1 VKNQLN
7 NVFVFAHIVVN
18 VTNVNVHYLMRQ
30 QVNRMDTDFTWM
42 IGGPQGSGVETA
54 ANIFSQVFS
63 KMGYQIFGKRE
74 YYSNI
79 KGEHSYFAVRISD
92 EKIRSSVKGTNMLI
106 AFDAETIFRHADD
119 ILENGIVI
127 YDSTLENMRVSDII
141 TFENDFKV
149 RLENLLK
156 SKNKE
161 TTVKGMLDLAS
172 ENGVKVHSVSFRSLL
187 SELSEKLENPR
198 IKNMSRMFNVL
209 GVSLSLGLLMIPS
222 EKLTDSVNSIF
233 SKKKSIA
240 EINVSAANFAYNYA
254 AAKFEHNNL
263 KFETKDIQDNTILV
277 QGYYGTSIGKI
288 ISGCRFQSYYPITPA
303 TDESNFLETNEIL
316 EINEDRPG
324 STLVVQTE
332 DEISAIG
339 MAIGS
344 SLTGVRSATCTS
356 GPGFALMTEC
366 LSWAGINEV
375 PVVITF
381 YQRSGPSTGLPTRH
395 GQDDLLCAINSGV
408 GEFPRIVYASGNVS
422 DSFYDTTQVFNYA
435 DIFQVPVIHM
445 LDKFIASSVTTCERF
460 DETKVN
466 IDRGK
471 LLEEI
476 TSDNYNRFAHT
487 EDGISPRSILG
498 LENGIFWN
506 TGDESDV
513 QGHISEDPVNRV
525 EKMDKRQ
532 SRLDYILE
540 NIPESEQI
548 VEHSKGDFCI
558 VSWGSTQGPILDA
571 IEMLKNDGINVGF
584 IEIKLLHPFPKE
596 VLKKYL
602 SNSKTIINIEANYNG
617 QLGSLIRQNLEKDP
631 DYYILKFTGRP
642 MTCTELYDTLKKIV
656 NNNAQKREVLTY
668 GA

>member
-1 VKNQLN
+1 M
-7 NVFVFAHIVVN
+7 VN
-18 VTNVNVHYLMRQ
+18 VINVNVHYLMQRRGHEL
-30 QVNRMDTDFTWM
+30 VSDFTWM

-79 KGEHSYFAVRISD
+79 KGEHSYFAVRVSD
-92 EKIRSSVKGTNMLI
+92 KQIRSSIKGTNMLI
-106 AFDAETIFRHADD
+106 AFDAETIFRHANDV
-119 ILENGIVI
+119 LENGIII
-127 YDSTLENMRVSDII
+127 YDSTLENIKVSDVI
-141 TFENDFKV
+141 TFDNDFKE
-149 RLENLLK
+149 RMEGFLK
-156 SKNKE
+156 SNNKE
-161 TTVKGMLDLAS
+161 NTIKGILELAS
-172 ENGVKVHSVSFRSLL
+172 ERGVSIHSVSFRSLL
-187 SELSEKLENPR
+187 FELSKKIENPR
-198 IKNMSRMFNVL
+198 IKTMIRMFNVL
-209 GVSLSLGLLMIPS
+209 GVSLSLGLLMIPT
-222 EKLTDSVNSIF
+222 EKLTESINSIF
-233 SKKKSIA
+233 SKKKAIA
-240 EINVSAANFAYNYA
+240 DMNVSAANFAYNYA
-254 AAKFEHNNL
+254 AAKFGSTDF
-263 KFETKDIQDNTILV
+263 KFNINEIKENTLLV

-288 ISGCRFQSYYPITPA
+288 IAGCRFQSYYPITPA

-324 STLVVQTE
+324 STLVIQTE

-356 GPGFALMTEC
+356 GPGFVLMIEC

-422 DSFYDTTQVFNYA
+422 DSFYDTANVFNYA
-435 DIFQVPVIHM
+435 DVFQVPVIHM
-445 LDKFIASSVTTCERF
+445 MDKFIASSVTTCQRF

-471 LLEEI
+471 LLHEPP
-476 TSDNYNRFAHT
+476 SNPYKRFEHT
-487 EDGISPRSILG
+487 ADGLSPRSKIG

-513 QGHISEDPVNRV
+513 EGHISEDPVNRV
-525 EKMDKRQ
+525 EMMDKRQ

-540 NIPESEQI
+540 KIPESEQI
-548 VEHSKGDFCI
+548 VKHSDGEFCV

-571 IEMLKNDGINVGF
+571 IDMLKNEGINIGF
-584 IEIKLLHPFPKE
+584 VEIKLLHPFPKE
-596 VLKKYL
+596 LLKKSF
-602 SNSKTIINIEANYNG
+602 SNSKMIIDVEANYTG
-617 QLGSLIRQNLEKDP
+617 QLGSIIKQNLEKDP
-631 DYYILKFTGRP
+631 DYYILKYTGRP

-656 NNNAQKREVLTY
+656 NNNAEKREVLTY

>member
-1 VKNQLN
+1 M
-7 NVFVFAHIVVN
+7 A
-18 VTNVNVHYLMRQ
+18 
-30 QVNRMDTDFTWM
+30 TDFTWM

-127 YDSTLENMRVSDII
+127 YDSTLENFRVSDVI
-141 TFENDFKV
+141 TFENDFKD

-161 TTVKGMLDLAS
+161 ATVKGMLDLAS

-263 KFETKDIQDNTILV
+263 KFATKDIQDNTILV

-476 TSDNYNRFAHT
+476 TSDDYNRFAHT
-487 EDGISPRSILG
+487 KDGISPRSKLG

-540 NIPESEQI
+540 KIPESEQI
-548 VEHSKGDFCI
+548 VQHSEGDFCI

-571 IEMLKNDGINVGF
+571 IEMLKNDGIDIGF
-584 IEIKLLHPFPKE
+584 IEIKLLHPFPKK
-596 VLKKYL
+596 VLKKHL
-602 SNSKTIINIEANYNG
+602 SNSKTIINVEANYNG

-642 MTCTELYDTLKKIV
+642 MTCTELYDTLKKIT

>member
-1 VKNQLN
+1 M
-7 NVFVFAHIVVN
+7 FALIVVN
-18 VTNVNVHYLMRQ
+18 VINVNAHYLMLQ
-30 QVNRMDTDFTWM
+30 QVNELVSDFTWM

-79 KGEHSYFAVRISD
+79 KGEHSYFAVRVSD
-92 EKIRSSVKGTNMLI
+92 KQIRSSIKGTNMLI
-106 AFDAETIFRHADD
+106 AFDAETIFRHANDV
-119 ILENGIVI
+119 LENGIII
-127 YDSTLENMRVSDII
+127 YDSTLENIKVSDVI
-141 TFENDFKV
+141 TFDNDFKE
-149 RLENLLK
+149 RMEGFLK
-156 SKNKE
+156 SNNKE
-161 TTVKGMLDLAS
+161 NTIKGILELAS
-172 ENGVKVHSVSFRSLL
+172 ERGASIHSVSFRSLL
-187 SELSEKLENPR
+187 FELSEKIENPR
-198 IKNMSRMFNVL
+198 IKTMIRMFNVL
-209 GVSLSLGLLMIPS
+209 GVSLSLGLLMIPT
-222 EKLTDSVNSIF
+222 EKLTESINSIF
-233 SKKKSIA
+233 SKKKAIA
-240 EINVSAANFAYNYA
+240 DMNVSAANFAYNYA
-254 AAKFEHNNL
+254 AAKFGSTDF
-263 KFETKDIQDNTILV
+263 KFNINEIKENTLLV

-288 ISGCRFQSYYPITPA
+288 IAGCRFQSYYPITPA

-324 STLVVQTE
+324 STLVIQTE

-356 GPGFALMTEC
+356 GPGFVLMIEC

-422 DSFYDTTQVFNYA
+422 DSFYDTANVFNYA
-435 DIFQVPVIHM
+435 DVFQVPVIHM
-445 LDKFIASSVTTCERF
+445 MDKFIASSVTTCQRF

-471 LLEEI
+471 LLHEPP
-476 TSDNYNRFAHT
+476 SNAYKRFEHT
-487 EDGISPRSILG
+487 ADGLSPRSKIG

-513 QGHISEDPVNRV
+513 EGHISEDPVNRV
-525 EKMDKRQ
+525 EMMDKRQ

-540 NIPESEQI
+540 KIPESEQI
-548 VEHSKGDFCI
+548 VKHSDGEFCV

-571 IEMLKNDGINVGF
+571 IDMLKNEGINIGF
-584 IEIKLLHPFPKE
+584 VEIKLLHPFPKE
-596 VLKKYL
+596 LLKKSF
-602 SNSKTIINIEANYNG
+602 SNSKTIIDVEANYTG
-617 QLGSLIRQNLEKDP
+617 QLGSIIKQNLEKDP
-631 DYYILKFTGRP
+631 DYYILKYTGRP

-656 NNNAQKREVLTY
+656 NNNAEKREVLTY

>member
-1 VKNQLN
+1 MTV
-7 NVFVFAHIVVN
+7 
-18 VTNVNVHYLMRQ
+18 
-30 QVNRMDTDFTWM
+30 DFTWM

-54 ANIFSQVFS
+54 ANIFSQVYS

-92 EKIRSSVKGTNMLI
+92 QKIHSSIKGTNMLI

-119 ILENGIVI
+119 VLENGVVI
-127 YDSTLENMRVSDII
+127 YDSTLENMRISDVI
-141 TFENDFKV
+141 TFENDFKD

-161 TTVKGMLDLAS
+161 ATVRGMLDLAS
-172 ENGVKVHSVSFRSLL
+172 ENGVKVNSVSFRSLL
-187 SELSEKLENPR
+187 TELSEKLENPR
-198 IKNMSRMFNVL
+198 IKNMNRMFNVL

-222 EKLTDSVNSIF
+222 EKLTESVNSIF

-254 AAKFEHNNL
+254 TTKFEHNSF
-263 KFETKDIQDNTILV
+263 KFKAKDIQDNTILV

-422 DSFYDTTQVFNYA
+422 DSFYDTAQVFNYA
-435 DIFQVPVIHM
+435 DIFQIPVIHM
-445 LDKFIASSVTTCERF
+445 LDKFIASYVTTCERF

-487 EDGISPRSILG
+487 EDGISPRSKLG

-532 SRLDYILE
+532 SRFDYILE
-540 NIPESEQI
+540 KIPETEQI
-548 VEHSKGDFCI
+548 VQYYEGDFCI

-571 IEMLKNDGINVGF
+571 IEMLKNDGVNVGF

-596 VLKKYL
+596 LLKKYL
-602 SNSKTIINIEANYNG
+602 SKSKIVINVEANYNG

-642 MTCTELYDTLKKIV
+642 MTCTELYNTLKKIV
-656 NNNAQKREVLTY
+656 NNNAEKREVLTY

>member
-1 VKNQLN
+1 
-7 NVFVFAHIVVN
+7 
-18 VTNVNVHYLMRQ
+18 MQ
-30 QVNRMDTDFTWM
+30 QRGHELVSDFTWM

-79 KGEHSYFAVRISD
+79 KGEHSYFAVRVSD
-92 EKIRSSVKGTNMLI
+92 KQIRSSIKGTNMLI
-106 AFDAETIFRHADD
+106 AFDAETIFRHANDV
-119 ILENGIVI
+119 LENGIII
-127 YDSTLENMRVSDII
+127 YDSTLENIKVSDVI
-141 TFENDFKV
+141 TFDNDFKE
-149 RLENLLK
+149 RMEGFLK
-156 SKNKE
+156 SNNKE
-161 TTVKGMLDLAS
+161 NTIKGILELAS
-172 ENGVKVHSVSFRSLL
+172 ERGVSIHSVSFRSLL
-187 SELSEKLENPR
+187 FELSKKIENPR
-198 IKNMSRMFNVL
+198 IKTMIRMFNVL
-209 GVSLSLGLLMIPS
+209 GVSLSLGLLMIPT
-222 EKLTDSVNSIF
+222 EKLTESINSIF
-233 SKKKSIA
+233 SKKKAIA
-240 EINVSAANFAYNYA
+240 DMNVSAANFAYNYA
-254 AAKFEHNNL
+254 AAKFGSTDL
-263 KFETKDIQDNTILV
+263 KFNINEIKENTLLV

-288 ISGCRFQSYYPITPA
+288 IAGCRFQSYYPITPA

-324 STLVVQTE
+324 STLVIQTE

-356 GPGFALMTEC
+356 GPGFVLMIEC

-422 DSFYDTTQVFNYA
+422 DSFYDTANVFNYA
-435 DIFQVPVIHM
+435 DVFQVPVIHM
-445 LDKFIASSVTTCERF
+445 MDKFIASSVTTCQRF

-471 LLEEI
+471 LLHEPP
-476 TSDNYNRFAHT
+476 SNPYKRFEHT
-487 EDGISPRSILG
+487 ADGLSPRSKIG

-513 QGHISEDPVNRV
+513 EGHISEDPVNRV
-525 EKMDKRQ
+525 EMMDKRQ

-540 NIPESEQI
+540 KIPESEQI
-548 VEHSKGDFCI
+548 VKHSDGEFCV

-571 IEMLKNDGINVGF
+571 IDMLKNEGINIGF
-584 IEIKLLHPFPKE
+584 VEIKLLHPFPKE
-596 VLKKYL
+596 LLKKSF
-602 SNSKTIINIEANYNG
+602 SNSKTIIDVEANYTG
-617 QLGSLIRQNLEKDP
+617 QLGSIIKQNLEKDP
-631 DYYILKFTGRP
+631 DYYILKYTGRP

-656 NNNAQKREVLTY
+656 NNNAEKREVLTY

>member
-1 VKNQLN
+1 
-7 NVFVFAHIVVN
+7 
-18 VTNVNVHYLMRQ
+18 
-30 QVNRMDTDFTWM
+30 
-42 IGGPQGSGVETA
+42 
-54 ANIFSQVFS
+54 
-63 KMGYQIFGKRE
+63 
-74 YYSNI
+74 
-79 KGEHSYFAVRISD
+79 
-92 EKIRSSVKGTNMLI
+92 
-106 AFDAETIFRHADD
+106 
-119 ILENGIVI
+119 
-127 YDSTLENMRVSDII
+127 
-141 TFENDFKV
+141 
-149 RLENLLK
+149 
-156 SKNKE
+156 
-161 TTVKGMLDLAS
+161 MLDLAS

-187 SELSEKLENPR
+187 TELSEKLENPR

-222 EKLTDSVNSIF
+222 EKLTESVNSIF

-408 GEFPRIVYASGNVS
+408 GEFPRIVYA
-422 DSFYDTTQVFNYA
+422 
-435 DIFQVPVIHM
+435 
-445 LDKFIASSVTTCERF
+445 L
-460 DETKVN
+460 
-466 IDRGK
+466 
-471 LLEEI
+471 
-476 TSDNYNRFAHT
+476 
-487 EDGISPRSILG
+487 
-498 LENGIFWN
+498 
-506 TGDESDV
+506 
-513 QGHISEDPVNRV
+513 
-525 EKMDKRQ
+525 
-532 SRLDYILE
+532 
-540 NIPESEQI
+540 
-548 VEHSKGDFCI
+548 
-558 VSWGSTQGPILDA
+558 
-571 IEMLKNDGINVGF
+571 
-584 IEIKLLHPFPKE
+584 
-596 VLKKYL
+596 
-602 SNSKTIINIEANYNG
+602 
-617 QLGSLIRQNLEKDP
+617 SLIH
-631 DYYILKFTGRP
+631 I
-642 MTCTELYDTLKKIV
+642 
-656 NNNAQKREVLTY
+656 
-668 GA
+668 

>member
-1 VKNQLN
+1 ML
-7 NVFVFAHIVVN
+7 
-18 VTNVNVHYLMRQ
+18 Q
-30 QVNRMDTDFTWM
+30 QVNELVSDFTWM

-79 KGEHSYFAVRISD
+79 KGEHSYFAVRVS
-92 EKIRSSVKGTNMLI
+92 KKQIRSSIKGTNMLI
-106 AFDAETIFRHADD
+106 AFDAETIFRHANDV
-119 ILENGIVI
+119 LENGIII
-127 YDSTLENMRVSDII
+127 YDSTLENIKVSDVI
-141 TFENDFKV
+141 TFDNDFKE
-149 RLENLLK
+149 RMEGFLK
-156 SKNKE
+156 SNNKE
-161 TTVKGMLDLAS
+161 ATIKGILELAS
-172 ENGVKVHSVSFRSLL
+172 ERGASIHSVSFRSLL
-187 SELSEKLENPR
+187 FELSEKLENPR
-198 IKNMSRMFNVL
+198 IKTMIRMFNVL
-209 GVSLSLGLLMIPS
+209 GVSLSLGLLMIPT
-222 EKLTDSVNSIF
+222 EKLTESINSIF
-233 SKKKSIA
+233 SKKKTIA
-240 EINVSAANFAYNYA
+240 DMNVSAANFAYNYA
-254 AAKFEHNNL
+254 AAKFGSTDL
-263 KFETKDIQDNTILV
+263 KFNINEIEENTLLV

-288 ISGCRFQSYYPITPA
+288 IAGCRFQSYYPITPA

-324 STLVVQTE
+324 STLVIQTE

-356 GPGFALMTEC
+356 GPGFVLMIEC

-422 DSFYDTTQVFNYA
+422 DSFYDTANVFNYA
-435 DIFQVPVIHM
+435 DVFQVPVIHM
-445 LDKFIASSVTTCERF
+445 MDKFIASSVTTCQRF

-471 LLEEI
+471 LLHEPP
-476 TSDNYNRFAHT
+476 SNPYKRFEHT
-487 EDGISPRSILG
+487 ADGLSPRSKIG

-513 QGHISEDPVNRV
+513 EGHISEDPVNRV
-525 EKMDKRQ
+525 EMMDKRQ

-540 NIPESEQI
+540 KIPESEQI
-548 VEHSKGDFCI
+548 VKHSDGEFCV

-571 IEMLKNDGINVGF
+571 IDMLKNEGINIGF
-584 IEIKLLHPFPKE
+584 VEIKLLHPFPKE
-596 VLKKYL
+596 LLKKSF
-602 SNSKTIINIEANYNG
+602 SNSKTIIDVEANYTG
-617 QLGSLIRQNLEKDP
+617 QLGSIIKQNLEKDP
-631 DYYILKFTGRP
+631 DYYILKYTGRP

-656 NNNAQKREVLTY
+656 NNNAEKREVLTY

>member
-1 VKNQLN
+1 
-7 NVFVFAHIVVN
+7 VVN
-18 VTNVNVHYLMRQ
+18 VINVNVHYLMRRR
-30 QVNRMDTDFTWM
+30 VDRMATDFTWM

-63 KMGYQIFGKRE
+63 KMGYQVFGKRE

-92 EKIRSSVKGTNMLI
+92 KKIRSSVKGTNLLI

-119 ILENGIVI
+119 VLENGVVI
-127 YDSTLENMRVSDII
+127 YDSTLENMRVSDVI
-141 TFENDFKV
+141 TFENDFKG

-161 TTVKGMLDLAS
+161 ASVKGMLDLAS

-187 SELSEKLENPR
+187 TELSEKLENPR

-222 EKLTDSVNSIF
+222 EKLTESVNSIF

-254 AAKFEHNNL
+254 AAKFEQNNL

-288 ISGCRFQSYYPITPA
+288 IAGCRFQSYYPITPA

-476 TSDNYNRFAHT
+476 TSDDYNRFAHT
-487 EDGISPRSILG
+487 EDGISPRSKLG

-540 NIPESEQI
+540 KIPESEQI
-548 VEHSKGDFCI
+548 VQHSEGDFCI

-571 IEMLKNDGINVGF
+571 IEMLKNDGIDIGF

-602 SNSKTIINIEANYNG
+602 SNSKTIINVEANYNG

-642 MTCTELYDTLKKIV
+642 MTCTELYDTLKKIT

>member
-1 VKNQLN
+1 M
-7 NVFVFAHIVVN
+7 A
-18 VTNVNVHYLMRQ
+18 
-30 QVNRMDTDFTWM
+30 TDFTWM

-127 YDSTLENMRVSDII
+127 YDSTLENLRVSDVI
-141 TFENDFKV
+141 TFENDFKD

-161 TTVKGMLDLAS
+161 ATVKGMLDLAS

-263 KFETKDIQDNTILV
+263 KFATKDIQDNTILV

-476 TSDNYNRFAHT
+476 TSDDYNRFAHT
-487 EDGISPRSILG
+487 EDGISPRSKLG

-540 NIPESEQI
+540 KIPESEQI
-548 VEHSKGDFCI
+548 VQHSEGDFCI

-571 IEMLKNDGINVGF
+571 IEMLKNDGIDIGF

-602 SNSKTIINIEANYNG
+602 SNSKTIINVEANYNG

-642 MTCTELYDTLKKIV
+642 MTCTELYDTLKKIT

>member
-1 VKNQLN
+1 MVS
-7 NVFVFAHIVVN
+7 
-18 VTNVNVHYLMRQ
+18 
-30 QVNRMDTDFTWM
+30 DFTWM

-79 KGEHSYFAVRISD
+79 KGEHSYFAVRVSD
-92 EKIRSSVKGTNMLI
+92 KQIRSSIKGTNMLI
-106 AFDAETIFRHADD
+106 AFDAETIFRHANDV
-119 ILENGIVI
+119 LENGIII
-127 YDSTLENMRVSDII
+127 YDSTLENIKVSDVI
-141 TFENDFKV
+141 TFDNDFKE
-149 RLENLLK
+149 RMEGFLK
-156 SKNKE
+156 SNNKE
-161 TTVKGMLDLAS
+161 NTIKGILELAS
-172 ENGVKVHSVSFRSLL
+172 ERGVSIHSVSFRSLL
-187 SELSEKLENPR
+187 FELSKKIENPR
-198 IKNMSRMFNVL
+198 IKTMIRMFNVL
-209 GVSLSLGLLMIPS
+209 GVSLSLGLLMIPT
-222 EKLTDSVNSIF
+222 EKLTESINSIF
-233 SKKKSIA
+233 SKKKAIA
-240 EINVSAANFAYNYA
+240 DMNVSAANFAYNYA
-254 AAKFEHNNL
+254 AAKFGSTDF
-263 KFETKDIQDNTILV
+263 KFNINEIKENTLLV

-288 ISGCRFQSYYPITPA
+288 IAGCRFQSYYPITPA

-324 STLVVQTE
+324 STLVIQTE

-356 GPGFALMTEC
+356 GPGFVLMIEC

-422 DSFYDTTQVFNYA
+422 DSFYDTANVFNYA
-435 DIFQVPVIHM
+435 DVFQVPVIHM
-445 LDKFIASSVTTCERF
+445 MDKFIASSVTTCQRF

-471 LLEEI
+471 LLHEPP
-476 TSDNYNRFAHT
+476 SNPYKRFEHT
-487 EDGISPRSILG
+487 ADGLSPRSKIG

-513 QGHISEDPVNRV
+513 EGHISEDPVNRV
-525 EKMDKRQ
+525 EMMDKRQ

-540 NIPESEQI
+540 KIPESEQI
-548 VEHSKGDFCI
+548 VKHSDGEFCV

-571 IEMLKNDGINVGF
+571 IDMLKNEGINIGF
-584 IEIKLLHPFPKE
+584 VEIKLLHPFPKE
-596 VLKKYL
+596 LLKKSF
-602 SNSKTIINIEANYNG
+602 SNSKTIIDVEANYTG
-617 QLGSLIRQNLEKDP
+617 QLGSIIKQNLEKDP
-631 DYYILKFTGRP
+631 DYYILKYTGRP

-656 NNNAQKREVLTY
+656 NNNAEKREVLTY